1 MKKIIE
7 DWKTAD
13 YLLLGIVCLLMLGK
27 RLVLLNTQLN
37 PEEGKEIEAILNI
50 LNGKLIYRDFYWQY
64 GLGGPYLLA
73 FLSNLFGSTDIT
85 LPRLMVSLVA
95 TGTTFFSY
103 LVARFYI
110 PPLWAFWATLLSSS
124 GLVAREHSYG
134 HGFAYLGMIASLFFL
149 VKFIKLGRIG
159 YRDLVFS
166 GLFASLPCL
175 FKPVI
180 FGAGAVTCGILCLA
194 LSAWIYQE
202 KNCITRNLCAF
213 LLPILMINLPA
224 YGYLFFNTSLER
236 LYANLYPMSS
246 GGVTALQSYTI
257 KSLLP
262 TFLFSPT
269 VSWTADLNIFL
280 NDNVRYWTV
289 IFTTI
294 GGVVFITKKSGST
307 SPLRNYLLL
316 IILILYG
323 TLIEVETILWPDRPI
338 TFYINM
344 LPSYI
349 LLALAFQGAI
359 KVRWIS
365 TIVYSISLLM
375 CIYYFFYPV
384 IKLGVYYKFQGEPLD
399 LPFAQN
405 ILVPKYTKA
414 GYHNVT
420 NYVQQKT
427 RPGQSI
433 VIAGYNSFPSLFS
446 NRTNIFWDDSFEF
459 VRTPFSPFQKNNT
472 TYPKFFY
479 EKVENKIIERIEREK
494 PAMILIP
501 SEFITDRSRQTSIFI
516 QYILTHWE
524 PGDVLNSQLVRGP
537 FDKKD
542 LTIETF
548 FPKTDI
554 VIQ

>member
-1 MKKIIE
+1 LKKAIQNWKPT
-7 DWKTAD
+7 DW
-13 YLLLGIVCLLMLGK
+13 LLLGLVCLLMFGK
-27 RLVLLNTQLN
+27 RLVLLDTQLN
-37 PEEGKEIEAILNI
+37 PEEGKEIDSILNI
-50 LNGKLIYRDFYWQY
+50 LNGKLVYRDFYWQY

-73 FLSNLFGSTDIT
+73 FLSNLIGSTDIT
-85 LPRLMVSLVA
+85 LPRLVVSIVA
-95 TGTTFFSY
+95 AGTTFFSY

-124 GLVAREHSYG
+124 GLAAREHSYG

-149 VKFIKLGRIG
+149 VKFIKLSRVR

-175 FKPVI
+175 FKPVV
-180 FGAGAVTCGILCLA
+180 FGVGAVTCGILCLA

-202 KNCITRNLCAF
+202 KNCITKNLCAF
-213 LLPILMINLPA
+213 SLPVLMINLPI
-224 YGYLFFNTSLER
+224 YGYLFINTSLEL
-236 LYANLYPMSS
+236 LYVSLYPMSS
-246 GGVTALQSYTI
+246 GGVTALQSYGT

-262 TFLFSPT
+262 AFLFSPT
-269 VSWTADLNIFL
+269 ASWTADLNNFL

-294 GGVVFITKKSGST
+294 GGVVFIAKKMGST
-307 SPLRNYLLL
+307 SPLKKYLLL

-349 LLALAFQGAI
+349 LLALFFQRAM
-359 KVRWIS
+359 KVHWIS

-375 CIYYFFYPV
+375 CIYYFFYPAV
-384 IKLGVYYKFQGEPLD
+384 TLGVYYKSQGETLD

-405 ILVPKYTKA
+405 IRVPKYTKA

-420 NYVQQKT
+420 NYIQQKT
-427 RPGQSI
+427 RPDQSI
-433 VIAGYNSFPSLFS
+433 VNADYNSFLYLFS
-446 NRTNIFWDDSFEF
+446 NRTNLFWDDFLIF
-459 VRTPFSPFQKNNT
+459 GRTPFHPFQKNNT
-472 TYPKFFY
+472 AYPKSFY
-479 EKVENKIIERIEREK
+479 EKIENKIIERIEREK

-501 SEFITDRSRQTSIFI
+501 SEYITDKSRQNSVFI
-516 QYILTHWE
+516 QYLLTNWE
-524 PGDVLNSQLVRGP
+524 PGDVLNSQLVKGP

-542 LTIETF
+542 LKIETF